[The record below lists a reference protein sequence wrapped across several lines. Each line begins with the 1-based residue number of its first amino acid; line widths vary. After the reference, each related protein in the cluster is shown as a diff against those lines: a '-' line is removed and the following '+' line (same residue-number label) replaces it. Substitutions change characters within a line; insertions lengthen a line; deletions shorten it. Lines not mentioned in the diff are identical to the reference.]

1 MQSSEDKARQQFLM
15 LNLVRFVGLAF
26 VILGVTMISGKILG
40 ADGMVPGTIL
50 VILGAIE
57 FFVLPVVLKKMW
69 RKPDQ

>member
-40 ADGMVPGTIL
+40 TDGMVPGTIL